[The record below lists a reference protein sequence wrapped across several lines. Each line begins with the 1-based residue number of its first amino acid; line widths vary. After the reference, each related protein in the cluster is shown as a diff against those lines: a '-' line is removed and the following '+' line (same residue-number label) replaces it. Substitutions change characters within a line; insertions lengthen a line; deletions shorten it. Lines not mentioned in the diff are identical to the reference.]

1 MSSRTPA
8 ALWRDRWVV
17 VAGSALAGI
26 GAFVFVLVATRSL
39 GLEEFSP
46 ISQLWTVWAIAVA
59 VVTFSTQVVTV
70 RREVL
75 IGKTSISRSSEL
87 MPLIL
92 LLILVI
98 PVLFLYRVRIF
109 GDPNLLWPIV
119 GTLIPLGSYAT
130 GKARG
135 WLAVHG
141 SPAQLAGVVGGEN
154 VVRAGL
160 AIILA
165 FFDAGPL
172 WYAVAILAGYSVAL
186 IGLSNGRPRVVVD
199 EGANS
204 SHERLL
210 PLSASTA
217 GICDHLLLVAAPTV
231 LATSSGNPALVSALF
246 VAMAVYRAPYQFVLG
261 LIPSITR
268 NFTQRLPEISRLA
281 LRRHAQR
288 IGRWMVLLT
297 VIAAVIGVLLG
308 EAVIAPIFGAKG
320 VLDPVD
326 HALAA
331 ALTVVA
337 TGALI
342 CSVALLALGRA
353 KRTMGTW
360 IVVALLTIGVGYVFG
375 DSPTAV
381 LSVMLAGLAVGALA
395 LGLPFLAG
403 RESVSH

>member
-1 MSSRTPA
+1 
-8 ALWRDRWVV
+8 VI

-39 GLEEFSP
+39 GLEGFSP
-46 ISQLWTVWAIAVA
+46 ISQLWTVWAIAAA

-87 MPLIL
+87 MPLVL
-92 LLILVI
+92 LLLLVI

-109 GDPNLLWPIV
+109 GESSFLWPIV

-141 SPAQLAGVVGGEN
+141 SPTQLAGVVGGEN
-154 VVRAGL
+154 LVRAGM

-165 FFDAGPL
+165 FLEAGAI
-172 WYAVAILAGYSVAL
+172 WYAVGILAGYSVAL
-186 IGLSNGRPRVVVD
+186 IGLSGRTPQSAVD
-199 EGANS
+199 EGSTSN
-204 SHERLL
+204 EDRLL

-246 VAMAVYRAPYQFVLG
+246 VAMAVYRAPYQVVLG
-261 LIPSITR
+261 LVPSMTR
-268 NFTQRLPEISRLA
+268 RFTQRLPEMSRLD
-281 LRRHAQR
+281 LRFHAQR
-288 IGRWMVLLT
+288 IGLWTLLLT
-297 VIAAVIGVLLG
+297 FVAGVVGVLLG

-342 CSVALLALGRA
+342 CSVALLALAQA
-353 KRTMGTW
+353 KRTMATW
-360 IVVALLTIGVGYVFG
+360 IVVALLTIGVAYRVG
-375 DSPTAV
+375 DTPTAV
-381 LSVMLAGLAVGALA
+381 LSVMLAGLAAGSLA
-395 LGLPFLAG
+395 LGLPLLASRDG
-403 RESVSH
+403 SVSH

>member
-1 MSSRTPA
+1 
-8 ALWRDRWVV
+8 
-17 VAGSALAGI
+17 
-26 GAFVFVLVATRSL
+26 
-39 GLEEFSP
+39 
-46 ISQLWTVWAIAVA
+46 
-59 VVTFSTQVVTV
+59 
-70 RREVL
+70 
-75 IGKTSISRSSEL
+75 
-87 MPLIL
+87 MPLVL
-92 LLILVI
+92 LLLLVI

-109 GDPNLLWPIV
+109 GESSLLWPIV

-141 SPAQLAGVVGGEN
+141 SPTQLAGVVGGEN
-154 VVRAGL
+154 LVRAGI

-165 FFDAGPL
+165 FLEAGPI
-172 WYAVAILAGYSVAL
+172 WYAVGILAGYSVAL
-186 IGLSNGRPRVVVD
+186 IGLSGRTPQSAVD
-199 EGANS
+199 EGSTSN
-204 SHERLL
+204 EDRLL

-261 LIPSITR
+261 LVPSMTR
-268 NFTQRLPEISRLA
+268 RFTQRLPEMSRLD

-288 IGRWMVLLT
+288 IGLWTLFLT
-297 VIAAVIGVLLG
+297 FIAGVVGVLLG

-342 CSVALLALGRA
+342 CSVALLALARA
-353 KRTMGTW
+353 KRTMATW
-360 IVVALLTIGVGYVFG
+360 IVVALLTIGVAYGVG
-375 DSPTAV
+375 DTPTAV
-381 LSVMLAGLAVGALA
+381 LSVMLAGLAAGSLA
-395 LGLPFLAG
+395 LGLPLLASRDG
-403 RESVSH
+403 SVSH